1 MGIGMSNEIDSN
13 MAARAMIWSFGGS
26 IQDKNEKVVI
36 NSPETI
42 AAVEYMTQL
51 YKDAMTPE
59 VFGWNAASNNQAL
72 VAGQASWILN
82 SISAYR
88 TAQKAAPQ
96 VADDIFFTSA
106 LEGPKT
112 KLASEHLVGVY
123 MVPKFAKNP
132 TAAKEFLLNLVTN
145 YKD

>member
-1 MGIGMSNEIDSN
+1 MS
-13 MAARAMIWSFGGS
+13 
-26 IQDKNEKVVI
+26 
-36 NSPETI
+36 
-42 AAVEYMTQL
+42 QL

-59 VFGWNAASNNQAL
+59 VFSWNAASNNQAL

-88 TAQKAAPQ
+88 TAQKTDAKT
-96 VADDIFFTSA
+96 ADDIFFTPA

-123 MVPKFAKNP
+123 IVPKFAKNP
-132 TAAKEFLLNLVTN
+132 QGAKEFLLNLVEN